1 MDEDSSS
8 SCLRGRKRQRL
19 SPPSS
24 QQKGASKHGSSTS
37 QKSKV
42 QTMNGDVIQL
52 KSAENCAEQWESLFK
67 LRDRHFVA
75 PTTASSQDDD
85 PFDCSECI
93 VPTTDELI
101 KNEVERGL
109 GRWTDLAS
117 RVIVNEDED
126 WEDGPDKHRIL
137 GASATGDQRKH
148 RLLPYGFDITGQ
160 ISDDPEQSLDPDR
173 TEHGQAFQNR
183 PQVISLLDPTQ
194 TVDYE
199 KELHQ
204 LFKSTKTAD
213 ELERSYALGNTK
225 EPTADD
231 LQISHGLHH
240 TLEVRTSMKDWIKKY
255 SRIDAHSLGRMR
267 PRERHG
273 AVPTSTAARVGNGR
287 SRVSTSVRF
296 EAMRHSQNYGRG
308 SGLERGR
315 LEVEL
320 DGRHTLLDLHRVLT
334 GSTGSEVPSGIFFIE
349 DRFYVHGGLGQS
361 IVDEVSS
368 WLDEDEAEGS
378 STLME
383 SKTKA
388 AKESSEKSRRWRLG
402 ISRTSNESID
412 MSEAPLRKIPLR
424 LGVRYVHIAV
434 PCKLNQLSGMDSM
447 SIETAL
453 FATDIQTYLSSQGGK
468 MPGPILHDIWTQ
480 PERPTCM
487 ACKSTTA
494 SVVVVDDPLIPDVA
508 PPPIRHNCDA
518 EEDGDTLEFHGACLC
533 QFCYR
538 ALHYEP
544 CDERDE
550 CGMTL
555 LKLKPE
561 DQPRLVFSVA
571 EYLRMMDE
579 STEDAEMRKK
589 VF

>member
-1 MDEDSSS
+1 
-8 SCLRGRKRQRL
+8 
-19 SPPSS
+19 
-24 QQKGASKHGSSTS
+24 
-37 QKSKV
+37 
-42 QTMNGDVIQL
+42 MNGDVIQL

-75 PTTASSQDDD
+75 PPIVSQDDD

-93 VPTTDELI
+93 VPTADELI

-126 WEDGPDKHRIL
+126 WEDTPDKHRIL

-160 ISDDPEQSLDPDR
+160 MPNDR
-173 TEHGQAFQNR
+173 DEANSGTEHGQATENR
-183 PQVISLLDPTQ
+183 PQVLSLVDPTQ

-199 KELHQ
+199 SELHQ
-204 LFKSTKTAD
+204 LFKSIKTAD
-213 ELERSYALGNTK
+213 ELERRYALGNTQ
-225 EPTADD
+225 EPTFDD
-231 LQISHGLHH
+231 AQIPHGLHH

-273 AVPTSTAARVGNGR
+273 AVPTAAAAGGPG
-287 SRVSTSVRF
+287 SGGPRVSTSVRF
-296 EAMRHSQNYGRG
+296 EAMRHSRNYGRG

-320 DGRHTLLDLHRVLT
+320 DGRRTLLDLHRVLT
-334 GSTGSEVPSGIFFIE
+334 GSTGSDDPSGMFFIE
-349 DRFYVHGGLGQS
+349 DRFYVHGELGGV
-361 IVDEVSS
+361 IFEEITR
-368 WLDEDEAEGS
+368 WLDEDEDEADGGPA
-378 STLME
+378 STD

-388 AKESSEKSRRWRLG
+388 AKDSSEKSRRWRLG
-402 ISRTSNESID
+402 ISRGSDEPID
-412 MSEAPLRKIPLR
+412 MSESPLGKIPLR
-424 LGVRYVHIAV
+424 LGVRYVHVAV
-434 PCKLNQLSGMDSM
+434 PCRLNQLSGMDGM
-447 SIETAL
+447 SVETAL
-453 FATDIQTYLSSQGGK
+453 FATDIKTRPLGGDGVV
-468 MPGPILHDIWTQ
+468 PGPILHDVWTQ
-480 PERPTCM
+480 SERPTCL
-487 ACKSTTA
+487 ACRSATA
-494 SVVVVDDPLIPDVA
+494 SVVVVDDPLVPDVA
-508 PPPIRHNCDA
+508 PPPVRHRCGA
-518 EEDGDTLEFHGACLC
+518 EEEEGDTLEFHGACLC

-544 CDERDE
+544 CEERDE
-550 CGMTL
+550 SGMTL
-555 LKLKPE
+555 LRLRPE
-561 DQPRLVFSVA
+561 NQPRLVFGVA

>member
-1 MDEDSSS
+1 
-8 SCLRGRKRQRL
+8 
-19 SPPSS
+19 
-24 QQKGASKHGSSTS
+24 
-37 QKSKV
+37 
-42 QTMNGDVIQL
+42 MNGDVIQL

-75 PTTASSQDDD
+75 PPEVSQNSD

-93 VPTTDELI
+93 VPTADELI

-109 GRWTDLAS
+109 GRWADLAS
-117 RVIVNEDED
+117 RVIVDEDED
-126 WEDGPDKHRIL
+126 WEDVPDKHRIL

-160 ISDDPEQSLDPDR
+160 MSGDRDEQSLDLNG
-173 TEHGQAFQNR
+173 TEERGLGFQNR
-183 PQVISLLDPTQ
+183 PQVLSLLDPTQ

-199 KELHQ
+199 KELHE
-204 LFKSTKTAD
+204 LFRTTKTAD
-213 ELERSYALGNTK
+213 ELERMYALGNTK

-231 LQISHGLHH
+231 KQISHGLHN

-273 AVPTSTAARVGNGR
+273 AVPTSTAARVPKNGR
-287 SRVSTSVRF
+287 SRLSTLVRF

-334 GSTGSEVPSGIFFIE
+334 GSTGSDDPPGVFFIE
-349 DRFYVHGGLGQS
+349 DRFYVHGELGES
-361 IVDEVSS
+361 IFEEISS
-368 WLDEDEAEGS
+368 WLDEDEAGGS
-378 STLME
+378 SASME
-383 SKTKA
+383 SKTNASKD
-388 AKESSEKSRRWRLG
+388 SSEKSRRWRLG
-402 ISRTSNESID
+402 ISRAPIESTD
-412 MSEAPLRKIPLR
+412 MSEAPLGKIQLR

-434 PCKLNQLSGMDSM
+434 PRRLNQLSGMDSM
-447 SIETAL
+447 SVETAL
-453 FATDIQTYLSSQGGK
+453 FATDIQTYFTGQGDEL
-468 MPGPILHDIWTQ
+468 PGPVMHDIWTQ
-480 PERPTCM
+480 SERPTCI

-494 SVVVVDDPLIPDVA
+494 SVVVVDDPLVPDVA
-508 PPPIRHNCDA
+508 PPPIRHECDA
-518 EEDGDTLEFHGACLC
+518 EGDGDTLEFHGACLC

-544 CDERDE
+544 CDERDGS
-550 CGMTL
+550 GMTL
-555 LKLKPE
+555 LRLRAE
-561 DQPRLVFSVA
+561 NQPRLVFGVA

-579 STEDAEMRKK
+579 STEDSELRKR